1 MKPGYWSS
9 GAEKNMT
16 EKKYESDMTKKEK
29 RQKEWETIK
38 SLPWKKRL
46 DHIVT
51 YYKLHIAVV
60 LLIIFFGIVIGYM
73 MHQSK
78 YETILMVSVLNGA
91 GGENISMAEDFKK
104 YLGDKDPYHTVNVDT
119 SMFFTDKEG
128 VDDYHATVKMDTL
141 TAGQEL
147 DAMVATKGQYEKY
160 AQRGMLF
167 PVEEVLTQEQI
178 QQYGEDVVPYGIRV
192 DQCSKWKD
200 FKFELDQEMYLVVF
214 NYTEHLDVAKEYI
227 RYIYGGEEDE

>member
-1 MKPGYWSS
+1 
-9 GAEKNMT
+9 MT

-46 DHIVT
+46 DHIIT

-60 LLIIFFGIVIGYM
+60 LLVIFFGIVGGYM
-73 MHQSK
+73 IHQSH

-91 GGENISMAEDFKK
+91 GGENLKMADDFKTF
-104 YLGDKDPYHTVNVDT
+104 LEDKDPYHTINVDT

-160 AQRGMLF
+160 RDRQMLV
-167 PVEEVLTQEQI
+167 PVEELLTPEQI

-192 DQCSKWKD
+192 DQWEKWNN
-200 FKFELDQEMYLVVF
+200 FKFQFDQEMYLVVF
-214 NYTEHLDVAKEYI
+214 NYTEHLDTAKEYI
-227 RYIYGGEEDE
+227 RYIYGGEENE